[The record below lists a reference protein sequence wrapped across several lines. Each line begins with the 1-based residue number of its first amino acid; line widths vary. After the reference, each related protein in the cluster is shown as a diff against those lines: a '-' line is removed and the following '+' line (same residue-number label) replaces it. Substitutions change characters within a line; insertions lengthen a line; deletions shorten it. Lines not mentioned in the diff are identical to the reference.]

1 VDPIDRRREAR
12 APALASAEG
21 VVTKED
27 YLTIAR
33 LLSTRRTNRA
43 EGAGIIRSDR
53 FLRTKRRHLRERY
66 ERTYNF
72 KRNR

>member
-1 VDPIDRRREAR
+1 M
-12 APALASAEG
+12 
-21 VVTKED
+21 TKED